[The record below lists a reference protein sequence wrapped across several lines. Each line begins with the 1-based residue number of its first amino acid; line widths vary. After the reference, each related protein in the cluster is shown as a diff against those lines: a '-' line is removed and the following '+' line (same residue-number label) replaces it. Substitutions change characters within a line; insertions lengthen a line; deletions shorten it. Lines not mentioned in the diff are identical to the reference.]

1 MKVDGGLGL
10 TPNIEK
16 IAKEA
21 RSQEERGYDGIW
33 TAETSHDPFLPLT
46 IAAEHTQN
54 LELGT
59 SIAVAV
65 SYTHLTLPTI
75 E

>member
-10 TPNIEK
+10 SPNIEK

-33 TAETSHDPFLPLT
+33 TAETSHAPFLPLT

-54 LELGT
+54 LEL
-59 SIAVAV
+59 
-65 SYTHLTLPTI
+65 
-75 E
+75 

>member
-21 RSQEERGYDGIW
+21 RSQEERGMTGYGPQKPVMIL
-33 TAETSHDPFLPLT
+33 SFR
-46 IAAEHTQN
+46 
-54 LELGT
+54 
-59 SIAVAV
+59 
-65 SYTHLTLPTI
+65 
-75 E
+75 

>member
-21 RSQEERGYDGIW
+21 ALKKKEGTTGYG
-33 TAETSHDPFLPLT
+33 L
-46 IAAEHTQN
+46 QKQ
-54 LELGT
+54 
-59 SIAVAV
+59 VM
-65 SYTHLTLPTI
+65 TLSFH
-75 E
+75 

>member
-21 RSQEERGYDGIW
+21 RSQEERLSLI
-33 TAETSHDPFLPLT
+33 H
-46 IAAEHTQN
+46 I
-54 LELGT
+54 
-59 SIAVAV
+59 
-65 SYTHLTLPTI
+65 
-75 E
+75 

>member
-21 RSQEERGYDGIW
+21 RAQEERGYDGIW
-33 TAETSHDPFLPLT
+33 TAETSDDPFLPLT

-54 LELGT
+54 L
-59 SIAVAV
+59 
-65 SYTHLTLPTI
+65 
-75 E
+75 